1 MSNVR
6 TKHIKILSEKLI
18 EADPDKF
25 STDFEKNKDILG
37 ETMTFDS
44 SMSRNKVAGYISHSM
59 VKMKKIHSLKV
70 TYQNPNLDKR
80 KKAKKED
87 Y

>member
-1 MSNVR
+1 LGNVR
-6 TKHIKILSEKLI
+6 TKHVKLLSEKLI
-18 EADPDKF
+18 EVNPGKF
-25 STDFEKNKDILG
+25 STDFGKNKGILD

-44 SMSRNKVAGYISHSM
+44 SMTRNKIAGYISHSL
-59 VKMKKIHSLKV
+59 VKMKRIHSLKV

-80 KKAKKED
+80 KKERKN